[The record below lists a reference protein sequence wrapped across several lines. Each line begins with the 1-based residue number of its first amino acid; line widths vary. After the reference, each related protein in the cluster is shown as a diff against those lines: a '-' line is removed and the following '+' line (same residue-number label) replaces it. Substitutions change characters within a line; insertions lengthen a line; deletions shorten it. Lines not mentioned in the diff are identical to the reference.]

1 MIQMRAEANLTVRSP
16 RAYCLCL
23 RCAGITPEF
32 RVNGGNCLTSPSN
45 WQLRQVG
52 KSEVAGSPAFG
63 LGAFARAVLAVQ
75 DADVAETA
83 FVWARHSG
91 GRLVGRQ
98 SADQCSQALNELVV
112 HRLRRYADRVVQV
125 GGLPPEF
132 ESPVTLQCSRD
143 GVQVNHHLDDVT
155 GAVLP
160 GLRVDDDRLAVSLR
174 DEVGLARQR
183 C

>member
-45 WQLRQVG
+45 WQRCQVG
-52 KSEVAGSPAFG
+52 ESEVAGSPAFG

-75 DADVAETA
+75 DADVAEAA
-83 FVWARHSG
+83 FRSARHSG

-98 SADQCSQALNELVV
+98 SADQCSQVLYKLVV
-112 HRLRRYADRVVQV
+112 HSFRRYADRVVQV
-125 GGLPPEF
+125 RRLRY
-132 ESPVTLQCSRD
+132 SDSSVTVAEANRAIDGCRNSLSCSKSAFF
-143 GVQVNHHLDDVT
+143 G
-155 GAVLP
+155 
-160 GLRVDDDRLAVSLR
+160 
-174 DEVGLARQR
+174 
-183 C
+183 